1 MNKTKHNKGKRLKER
16 KMETY
21 KPGQVVEKTGN
32 YHSFNSI
39 GHNEGKLHLEKGEKF
54 PANKRANNFYVA
66 DAMKEQE

>member
-1 MNKTKHNKGKRLKER
+1 
-16 KMETY
+16 METY

-39 GHNEGKLHLEKGEKF
+39 GHDEGKVRLQKGEKF

-66 DAMKEQE
+66 EAMKEQE